1 LVFAAILAF
10 STSLAFAANPA
21 APPAADL
28 DEVLHLLQ
36 QRRHGEVSFV
46 EQRFLSLLKRPQESS
61 GELVYDAPNRLE
73 KRTLEPHPATLLL
86 DGNVLKEERGHH
98 SRVIDL
104 NAYPQVLPFVES
116 VRATLAGDRATLERL
131 FRLELN
137 LVVGP
142 GQHPNSLCGGLIF
155 LRHSIRRAELF
166 VFETGAK
173 LFQRERL
180 PEPVQDPAREFP
192 AQSQFRKLSREY
204 FSYRG
209 GRDLTRLG

>member
-1 LVFAAILAF
+1 MTVRMPGIRLSFAASLAF
-10 STSLAFAANPA
+10 STTLAFAASPA

-73 KRTLEPHPATLLL
+73 KRTLEPHPETLLL
-86 DGNVLKEERGHH
+86 DGNVLKEQRGHH

-131 FRLELN
+131 FRLEFGGSLARWTLVLTPLDARAAKTVSQVLIDGSKDN
-137 LVVGP
+137 LLKVEIRQPDGDR
-142 GQHPNSLCGGLIF
+142 SLMT
-155 LRHSIRRAELF
+155 LRAHS
-166 VFETGAK
+166 
-173 LFQRERL
+173 
-180 PEPVQDPAREFP
+180 DP
-192 AQSQFRKLSREY
+192 
-204 FSYRG
+204 
-209 GRDLTRLG
+209 